1 MKQSENGVAGLVFNR
16 NGGIISLDTM
26 RRRSCA
32 QSSNWHMLIT
42 KEPPHFASYP
52 LKDRR
57 NVFTAH
63 SLQLHMYKAE
73 RVHRHDFSPPSHV
86 IRL

>member
-1 MKQSENGVAGLVFNR
+1 MQ
-16 NGGIISLDTM
+16 
-26 RRRSCA
+26 RRPGA
-32 QSSNWHMLIT
+32 QFSNWHMLIT
-42 KEPPHFASYP
+42 KEPPYFASYA

-57 NVFTAH
+57 NVLTAH

-73 RVHRHDFSPPSHV
+73 RVHKHDFFPPSPV